1 VDDTA
6 PKGNASSL
14 VKKPKPGKRV
24 CKLPTFIAPQLCTLV
39 ERPPS
44 GPGWAHEIKF
54 DGYRIQMRVE
64 EGEVTLRTRKGLNW
78 TEEFLAI
85 ANAARRFPDCIID
98 GEIVALDHNGAPD
111 FAALQAALSD
121 GNTDQLVFFAFD
133 LLFVGD
139 KDLGQKDL
147 GHLDL
152 RELPLAE
159 RKARLK
165 AVLASQ
171 KKTDP
176 IVRYVEHFE
185 TAGDAVLRSACRM
198 ALEGI
203 VSKRL
208 HAPYMSGRGAAWTKA
223 KCRAGHEVVIGGWSE
238 TNGRFRSVL
247 VGARRGDHLIYL
259 GRVGTGFG
267 QAAVAWIFPKLKA
280 RETPRAYLGVPM
292 HRGRN
297 AGCIG

>member
-1 VDDTA
+1 MSLNGMER
-6 PKGNASSL
+6 PKGCSQKCL
-14 VKKPKPGKRV
+14 
-24 CKLPTFIAPQLCTLV
+24 
-39 ERPPS
+39 
-44 GPGWAHEIKF
+44 
-54 DGYRIQMRVE
+54 D
-64 EGEVTLRTRKGLNW
+64 W
-78 TEEFLAI
+78 TEKFPAI
-85 ANAARRFPDCIID
+85 ANAARRFPDCTID

-111 FAALQAALSD
+111 FAALQAALSER
-121 GNTDQLVFFAFD
+121 NTDQLVFFAFD

-139 KDLGQKDL
+139 MDL
-147 GHLDL
+147 GHEDL

-171 KKTDP
+171 KKTDL
-176 IVRYVEHFE
+176 IIRYVEHFE

-208 HAPYMSGRGAAWTKA
+208 DALHVRAWR
-223 KCRAGHEVVIGGWSE
+223 CLDEGQMPAGHEVVIGGWSE
-238 TNGRFRSVL
+238 TSGRFRSLL

-267 QAAVAWIFPKLKA
+267 QATVARIFPKLKA
-280 RETPRAYLGVPM
+280 LEPPRAHLGVPT

-297 AGCIG
+297 AACIG

>member
-1 VDDTA
+1 
-6 PKGNASSL
+6 
-14 VKKPKPGKRV
+14 
-24 CKLPTFIAPQLCTLV
+24 
-39 ERPPS
+39 
-44 GPGWAHEIKF
+44 
-54 DGYRIQMRVE
+54 
-64 EGEVTLRTRKGLNW
+64 LNW